1 MRKLALAAVFLT
13 GLGLATPSFAQ
24 EPEHWIMV
32 GMQGGSMGWD
42 TSTIEDDELMGGTY
56 VSRLVY
62 FADDRQWDGH
72 TYNFERQDIGFKCK
86 ERKFQ
91 IASIMFMEDDAF
103 VFGTGVPEEDI
114 WETVEPA
121 TPEEV
126 LWAAVC
132 ENATILHTH
141 TYDDFNA
148 AFAAAKSLAL
158 PQ

>member
-1 MRKLALAAVFLT
+1 MRKLALAAAFLA
-13 GLGLATPSFAQ
+13 GFGLAAPAFAQ
-24 EPEHWIMV
+24 EPEKWIVV
-32 GMQGGSMGWD
+32 GMQGGAMGWD
-42 TSTIEDDELMGGTY
+42 ASTIDEDEVMGGTY

-72 TYNFERQDIGFKCK
+72 TYNYERQDIGFKCK

-91 IASIMFMEDDAF
+91 IASILFMEDDGF
-103 VFGTGVPEEDI
+103 VFGSGVPEEDI
-114 WETVEPA
+114 WETIEAA

-141 TYDDFNA
+141 DFKDFEA
-148 AFAAAKSLAL
+148 AFTAAKTLAL
-158 PQ
+158 PR